1 MIRRPPRSTRTDT
14 LFPYTTLFRSS
25 MLSGRDDDL
34 PIIGSRTGAGSAT
47 MRADFDLPESPL
59 MSACQTPI
67 IVALD
72 FPARDAALKLADQL
86 DPKLCRVK
94 VGKELFTSCASEI
107 VGTLRDK
114 IGRAHV

>member
-1 MIRRPPRSTRTDT
+1 MSVSTSTQRPA
-14 LFPYTTLFRSS
+14 SS

-72 FPARDAALKLADQL
+72 FPARDAALKLADPL

-94 VGKELFTSCASEI
+94 VGKELFTSCASES
-107 VGTLRDK
+107 
-114 IGRAHV
+114 IGRAQGWERGCQNVC